1 MSQTNV
7 LLEFA
12 DNGVATLCL
21 NRPQVRNA
29 FDDQMIAS
37 LIEAIESVERQPQA
51 KVLVLRAAGEHFS
64 AGADLNWMARMAG
77 NSPEQNLA
85 DAKQLARLMDVLN
98 RLSKPSVA
106 IIQGAAYG
114 GAVGLAACCDMVF
127 ADANSTFC
135 LSEVKLGLIP
145 AVISPYVVSAIG
157 QRQARRYCISAES
170 FDAETA
176 RRLGLVHQVAENSQA
191 LQQLSEQWLKKILN
205 NGPVAMAAAK
215 KLVMDV
221 SGRPIEPAL
230 ISDTAVRIAD
240 IRASAE
246 GVEGLNAFLQK
257 RSPSWQQR

>member
-7 LLEFA
+7 ILKLD
-12 DNGVATLCL
+12 DNGIATLIL

-37 LIEAIESVERQPQA
+37 LIDALQSVDHNPRA
-51 KVLVLRAAGEHFS
+51 KVLVLKANGDHFS
-64 AGADLNWMARMAG
+64 AGADLNWMARMAN
-77 NSPEQNLA
+77 NSPAQNLA
-85 DAKQLARLMDVLN
+85 DAQQLAKLMDVLN

-145 AVISPYVVSAIG
+145 AVISPYVVRAIG
-157 QRQARRYCISAES
+157 ERQARRYCISAEPFS
-170 FDAETA
+170 AETA
-176 RRLGLVHQVAENSQA
+176 RNLGLVHEIAEDSLA
-191 LQQLSEQWLKKILN
+191 LQQQSQQWLSKLLKNAPL
-205 NGPVAMAAAK
+205 AMAAVK

-221 SGRPIEPAL
+221 SQQQIEPTL
-230 ISDTAVRIAD
+230 IADTAQRIAD
-240 IRASAE
+240 IRASEE
-246 GVEGLNAFLQK
+246 GVEGLSAFLQK
-257 RSPSWQQR
+257 RAPHWQQG